1 MVARDPEQEMMIAIT
16 TRARRVDSVLISKS
30 NFMEGGDG
38 GGGAGKG
45 VDIESLMARCGRK
58 GVQEQS
64 AAMMGGD
71 DLPNSER
78 GS

>member
-1 MVARDPEQEMMIAIT
+1 MVARDPEKEMTIAIT
-16 TRARRVDSVLISKS
+16 TRAQRVSSVLFSKS
-30 NFMEGGDG
+30 NFMEGGNE

-64 AAMMGGD
+64 VAMVRGD

>member
-16 TRARRVDSVLISKS
+16 TRARRVNSVLISKS
-30 NFMEGGDG
+30 NFMEGSNRG
-38 GGGAGKG
+38 GGTGKG
-45 VDIESLMARCGRK
+45 VDIKSLMAWCGMK

-64 AAMMGGD
+64 AAMVGGD